1 MTVIRGAFSRVVS
14 PQPMHDQIGQAIRVG
29 QAIVY
34 EGSAGKGMALYEV
47 LRLTEKLIMATR
59 IEYETKSRLHYPH
72 RAIVLMHATPDEIRQ
87 MIAARAAE
95 FAELRNRRLK

>member
-1 MTVIRGAFSRVVS
+1 
-14 PQPMHDQIGQAIRVG
+14 MHDQIGQAIRVG

-72 RAIVLMHATPDEIRQ
+72 RAIVPMHATPDEIRQ